1 MPRGRTDLPNAATL
15 WPFGIPGQATNLNH
29 GLIIPDDA
37 KGTSNSVMLT
47 WDAPADDGGRPI
59 DSYEVE
65 IETPNSFG
73 DFSHYTSRIAPGNAT
88 SLNFTGFPTGT
99 YRFHIRA
106 FGVKDAQTG
115 LQFSGAFSA
124 YATIS

>member
-1 MPRGRTDLPNAATL
+1 
-15 WPFGIPGQATNLNH
+15 
-29 GLIIPDDA
+29 
-37 KGTSNSVMLT
+37 VMLT

-73 DFSHYTSRIAPGNAT
+73 DFSHYTSRIAPGSAT

-106 FGVKDAQTG
+106 RGGVDTQTG
-115 LQFSGAFSA
+115 LQFFGAFSA